1 MADAP
6 IDRTRLPMP
15 DPAFKGTANRTLAGS
30 APDWGLIGH
39 VTPPEGAPNV
49 LLVLVDDAGFG
60 QPSTFGGPIAA
71 PAMTRIA
78 EEGVRYNRFHV
89 TALCSPTRAALLTG
103 RNHHAV
109 GFGSI
114 GELSSGFPGY
124 TAFVPEDSAP
134 FPKVLQMN
142 GYSTAAFG
150 KWHLTPDGQ
159 QGAAG
164 PFGRWPNG
172 WGFDYFWGFLGGESG
187 QWDPVITENNKT
199 IGVPQG
205 QDGKKYYFP
214 DDMADKTIGWLHDVR
229 AQDAGKPWFVYFSTG
244 CAHAPHH
251 VPEEW
256 AAKYKGKFD
265 SGWDAYRE
273 QTFER
278 QKRLGVIPADA
289 KLTPRNEA
297 FPAWDS
303 LPDDQKA
310 LYARQMEV
318 YAGYCENADWN
329 VGRVIDAVEEMGEL
343 DNTLV
348 IYIFGDNGASM
359 EGAITGS
366 FNELTMQNGIP
377 LTPEQQLA
385 LIQQYGGLDVWGT
398 DLVAPHY
405 AAAWA
410 WAGNCPFQWGK
421 QVASHLGGTRQGMVI
436 RYPR

>member
-1 MADAP
+1 MAVADAP

-187 QWDPVITENNKT
+187 PV
-199 IGVPQG
+199 GSG
-205 QDGKKYYFP
+205 
-214 DDMADKTIGWLHDVR
+214 
-229 AQDAGKPWFVYFSTG
+229 
-244 CAHAPHH
+244 HH
-251 VPEEW
+251 
-256 AAKYKGKFD
+256 
-265 SGWDAYRE
+265 RE
-273 QTFER
+273 QQDDRGAAGPGR
-278 QKRLGVIPADA
+278 QEVL
-289 KLTPRNEA
+289 LPR
-297 FPAWDS
+297 
-303 LPDDQKA
+303 
-310 LYARQMEV
+310 
-318 YAGYCENADWN
+318 
-329 VGRVIDAVEEMGEL
+329 
-343 DNTLV
+343 
-348 IYIFGDNGASM
+348 
-359 EGAITGS
+359 
-366 FNELTMQNGIP
+366 
-377 LTPEQQLA
+377 
-385 LIQQYGGLDVWGT
+385 
-398 DLVAPHY
+398 
-405 AAAWA
+405 
-410 WAGNCPFQWGK
+410 
-421 QVASHLGGTRQGMVI
+421 
-436 RYPR
+436 